1 MREILKRAPSEVQ
14 ALYFA
19 PPGRDGR
26 EIHAALDDAKRAGVR
41 AQERSDAEL
50 AGLAG
55 PDHGGLVAVVGPYP
69 YADAPAELDEHDL
82 VVALDQITDPHNLGA
97 IVRSAAAFGA
107 GWVLVPRDRS
117 ASVDRVVVR
126 AAAGATERVRIAR
139 VTNLARTLGDLRD
152 GGAYVVGLDAGG
164 SLAVDDVPKRS
175 GLGRVLVVG
184 AEGSGLRRLVR
195 ERCDALA
202 RIPMHGDTE
211 SLNASVAAAI
221 ALYAMT
227 RG

>member
-1 MREILKRAPSEVQ
+1 
-14 ALYFA
+14 
-19 PPGRDGR
+19 
-26 EIHAALDDAKRAGVR
+26 VR